1 MPMLALWISWI
12 IRDPPLPGS
21 QGPQGLHD
29 FVCHFFVVFVW
40 SAFCSPTNHICLT
53 LGLKIGSFGLP
64 FCRTVGCFLATFS
77 DQAMF
82 GESCSRAGES
92 SKNKVAGSP
101 KLHNTLIKS
110 DLACGP
116 VLGHIFLKTNA
127 NIH

>member
-1 MPMLALWISWI
+1 MS
-12 IRDPPLPGS
+12 
-21 QGPQGLHD
+21 HD
-29 FVCHFFVVFVW
+29 LFGHFFGAFFC

-64 FCRTVGCFLATFS
+64 FCRTFGCFLATFS
-77 DQAMF
+77 DQAIF

-101 KLHNTLIKS
+101 KLHKTLIKS

-116 VLGHIFLKTNA
+116 VLGHTFLKKDA
-127 NIH
+127 SMDQRE